1 MTMNYLERRKVCK
14 DYYRKCRKG
23 RRDKRRSALRSLLF
37 GDSDDRKGGDGCQEP
52 PSQ

>member
-1 MTMNYLERRKVCK
+1 MNYFERRRVCK

-23 RRDKRRSALRSLLF
+23 RRDRRMKSLRSLF
-37 GDSDDRKGGDGCQEP
+37 SRSRDDKEEGETCQEP